1 MQDLSISDDLIV
13 LKFDTVKKLDRNIN
27 YLINTNVHMQKKGA
41 IINEIQNL
49 HPSTIVGDEAP
60 INIKIKSILIKEILN
75 DEKLPTDIEDDDD
88 DNDPSDI
95 PIATVA
101 EEIEP
106 EIDHF
111 GGDLQQLL

>member
-1 MQDLSISDDLIV
+1 MQALSISDDLIV
-13 LKFDTVKKLDRNIN
+13 LKFDAVKKLDRNIN
-27 YLINTNVHMQKKGA
+27 YLINT
-41 IINEIQNL
+41 
-49 HPSTIVGDEAP
+49 
-60 INIKIKSILIKEILN
+60 N